1 MAINQGSG
9 RRETDKERR
18 GGRNKTRTR
27 GSSRS
32 LPMSGIGSRVRS
44 IVNHAAK
51 AKKGE
56 KKKKKGK
63 KGDCACTQ
71 RVFCRRGLA
80 PRVRKPQQQRP
91 PSGPPLGPLYIVR
104 CIDLLLTRTHFRRE
118 SINLRPFP
126 LTSHYRTRIRRRR
139 ESKRGDRTWP
149 ELIPFLADESMVS
162 ATCLKDN
169 QNNGPIRR
177 VFASLTVTHMYSWR
191 WRFA

>member
-1 MAINQGSG
+1 MEGAKRTKSGEGGEIKLEHGDRAVPYRCRGSEVECV
-9 RRETDKERR
+9 RSLIMRPRQKKER
-18 GGRNKTRTR
+18 
-27 GSSRS
+27 
-32 LPMSGIGSRVRS
+32 
-44 IVNHAAK
+44 
-51 AKKGE
+51 
-56 KKKKKGK
+56 KKKKGK